1 MFGDPCPG
9 THKYLEAHYQC
20 VSAAQTSTTTTRP
33 SPPWLITSQPSVWS
47 TSTVRLATTQRIA
60 AGNVD
65 ASSAVDVAA
74 AQPKNEKNS
83 AQAIATINSKSKPPT
98 TTTAPKQRLPA
109 VVVTETSTSSS
120 SLDRTIDTTE
130 AAVAAQPDADDDDGT
145 DDTTSVPGKSH
156 KPTQSLAYL
165 RTSTEMHTNHFS
177 FTPHRKRIC
186 DSYNICYASVRIAQ
200 S

>member
-60 AGNVD
+60 ASNVD
-65 ASSAVDVAA
+65 ASIAVDVAA
-74 AQPKNEKNS
+74 APSKNEKNN
-83 AQAIATINSKSKPPT
+83 AQAIATINSKSKPST
-98 TTTAPKQRLPA
+98 TTTAPKQRLAA
-109 VVVTETSTSSS
+109 VASTETSTAGSAN
-120 SLDRTIDTTE
+120 RTIDTTE
-130 AAVAAQPDADDDDGT
+130 AAVAAQPDADDDDAT
-145 DDTTSVPGKSH
+145 DDTTSVPGKFTGVRLAP
-156 KPTQSLAYL
+156 PTNL
-165 RTSTEMHTNHFS
+165 TNHIPPS
-177 FTPHRKRIC
+177 ATHRKRIS
-186 DSYNICYASVRIAQ
+186 DSYHVRNASVRIAQ